1 MDVPNRLA
9 GIGAS
14 VEDDPVTVVRDAF
27 LDCHFMGVSCDGGQQ
42 AVLGCG
48 ELGQICVVRPRDNEH
63 VNRCLRIDIAE
74 CDRPLV
80 TRHYGRRYLG
90 GGYSAKQAVR
100 HAEDLNVCQVRSAAD
115 IYGCSTANPTVHHPS
130 GATASPVSGFRR
142 SGTGI
147 RGRCC
152 EGIEMWVW
160 GEVQILRQAGPMS
173 KRRLYP

>member
-1 MDVPNRLA
+1 MDVPDCLT

-14 VEDDPVTVVRDAF
+14 VEHDPVTVVCDAF
-27 LDCHFMGVSCDGGQQ
+27 RDCDLMGVSCDGSQQ
-42 AVLGCG
+42 AGLGRS
-48 ELGQICVVRPRDNEH
+48 EFGQIGVVRPRDNEH

-80 TRHYGRRYLG
+80 TRDYGRRYLG
-90 GGYSAKQAVR
+90 GGNGAKQAVR
-100 HAEDLNVCQVRSAAD
+100 HAEDLNVCQVPGAAD
-115 IYGCSTANPTVHHPS
+115 IYGCCTANPRCTTPS

-142 SGTGI
+142 SGTVM

-152 EGIEMWVW
+152 EGIGMWVW

-173 KRRLYP
+173 KRRSYP